1 MATNTVNSQYTFTE
15 LAKRTDGGSM
25 VPIFEA
31 LTALTPILNDIPWF
45 QCNQILA
52 EKIVRRHSLPSGTW
66 RKVNEGV
73 DSEASSTDV
82 VFEQVA
88 LLEAR
93 SVVDEDIID
102 NAPNPMQARRDEDMA
117 FVEGLAQ
124 EFAKTLIQGT
134 TEGSAAS
141 APEEIE
147 GLQQRLNDLNQTTVI
162 DGGGSGGDTTSI
174 YVVKWSKNGAY
185 GIYPAAAANRGNL
198 GLSINDK
205 GKEQIVTAS
214 SSTTN
219 HTKAF
224 YAWVTQFKWWVG
236 LAVRDELAIG
246 RIANIETAGTTNIFD
261 EDDLIKL
268 LNDGHF
274 DGDGTVIYYNKTL
287 ATQAQIRLKDKGNVN
302 WSVGE
307 GLSGRPIMQFQGV
320 PVRKMENNVIV
331 NDETVVT
338 AL

>member
-1 MATNTVNSQYTFTE
+1 MATNTVNSQLTFTE

-25 VPIFEA
+25 LPIAEVLSA
-31 LTALTPILNDIPWF
+31 LAPILNDIPWF

-66 RKVNEGV
+66 RKANQGV
-73 DSEASSTDV
+73 ASEASSTDIV
-82 VFEQVA
+82 LEQVA

-102 NAPNPMQARRDEDMA
+102 NAPNPMQARRDEDMS
-117 FVEGLAQ
+117 FVEGMAQ
-124 EFAKTLIQGT
+124 EYAKTLVQGT
-134 TEGSAAS
+134 TEGAATS

-147 GLQQRLNDLNQTTVI
+147 GLAQRLNDLDQTTVI

-174 YVVKWSKNGAY
+174 YVVKWGKNGAY
-185 GIYPAAAANRGNL
+185 GIYPAAAANRGTL

-205 GKEQIVTAS
+205 GKEAVID
-214 SSTTN
+214 STTN
-219 HTKAF
+219 TTAF

-246 RIANIETAGTTNIFD
+246 RIANIETTGSTNIFD
-261 EDDLIKL
+261 EDDLISL
-268 LNDGHF
+268 LNLGHF
-274 DGDGTVIYYNKTL
+274 EGPGTTIYLNKTL

-307 GLSGRPIMQFQGV
+307 GLSGRPVMQFQGV
-320 PVRKMENNVIV
+320 PVRKMENNIIV
-331 NDETVVT
+331 NTETAVT
-338 AL
+338 S